1 MSVCVESHTVICMKL
16 QVDRH
21 TDIIWDDIY
30 LHTYIT
36 VIYPYALIVIRMYY
50 EAPRCIMKLI
60 F

>member
-1 MSVCVESHTVICMKL
+1 MKL